1 MSGSGS
7 DIVIGRICVEKPP
20 TSRTAFIEKDTGR
33 NQRQDGDDR
42 LAMMSLCEGGCE
54 ELW

>member
-42 LAMMSLCEGGCE
+42 REDREIVCEGIPR
-54 ELW
+54 L